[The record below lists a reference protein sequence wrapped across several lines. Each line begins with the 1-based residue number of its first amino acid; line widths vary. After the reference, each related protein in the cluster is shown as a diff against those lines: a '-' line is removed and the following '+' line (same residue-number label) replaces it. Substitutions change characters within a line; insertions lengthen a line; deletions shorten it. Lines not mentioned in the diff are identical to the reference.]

1 MLQRHTGEQIATE
14 RGFNICSNSW
24 EGAERNPALG
34 KEEES
39 KRKGK
44 STAFLHSVLVKLPA
58 HSLGRDYFGTA
69 SPAMC
74 EMPVASENLSKYE
87 KVFYE

>member
-1 MLQRHTGEQIATE
+1 LA
-14 RGFNICSNSW
+14 
-24 EGAERNPALG
+24 

-44 STAFLHSVLVKLPA
+44 TTAFPRSVLAKYPDR
-58 HSLGRDYFGTA
+58 SLGHNYFGTA

-74 EMPVASENLSKYE
+74 EMPSASENLSKYE